1 MTPEPGQPAQRR
13 LAPPAPQQPAAPA
26 QRQQGSATDREGR
39 EPSDLLQFFYQC
51 PVGLFEIDDAGTVHM
66 VNPAAVQ
73 LLAPVIAGGDLSSL
87 FPLLRKLAPELV
99 ELITADRSRLG
110 PLAAGRRMV
119 VPVGASGEAYL
130 EMQAVRVAADQVMI
144 VVQDVSAEHRL
155 ALREREIAVEL
166 QLAMLGRAD
175 EVPGLAVGV
184 TYRAAD
190 AELEVGGDWY
200 DVIALP
206 GRRAGLVVGD
216 IVGHNLAA
224 TTAMG
229 QLRSALRATA
239 QYRPEPGELLSLAD
253 HLALAIEGAPSATLA
268 YGLLDLAS
276 GQFSYASAGH
286 PPILVIRA
294 DGSAGYLK
302 GGRGLPVGIVAD
314 DVPRTADSCQL
325 GRGDIVVLFTDGL
338 YERRDE
344 ALDERLGEVL
354 RQAVKFRHRP
364 PTELSRELTEAML
377 GGRLA
382 EDDICVLVAAV
393 G

>member
-1 MTPEPGQPAQRR
+1 
-13 LAPPAPQQPAAPA
+13 
-26 QRQQGSATDREGR
+26 
-39 EPSDLLQFFYQC
+39 LLQFFYQC
-51 PVGLFEIDDAGTVHM
+51 PVGLVEIDDAGAVRM

-73 LLAPVIAGGDLSSL
+73 LLAPVIGGGDLAAL
-87 FPLLRKLAPELV
+87 FPLLRQLAPEMT
-99 ELITADRSRLG
+99 ELITTDRSRLG
-110 PLAAGRRMV
+110 PLAAGRRML
-119 VPVGASGEAYL
+119 VPVGASQEACL
-130 EMQAVRVAADQVMI
+130 EMQAVRVAADRVMI

-190 AELEVGGDWY
+190 AELQVGGDWY

-239 QYRPEPGELLSLAD
+239 QYRPEPGELLRRAD
-253 HLALAIEGAPSATLA
+253 TLALAIDGAPSATLA
-268 YGLLDLAS
+268 YGLLDLPS
-276 GQFSYASAGH
+276 GLLSYASAGH

-294 DGSAGYLK
+294 DGSAGYLD
-302 GGRGLPVGIVAD
+302 GGRGLPVGIVAE

-325 GRGDIVVLFTDGL
+325 GPGDIVVLFTDGL

-354 RQAVKFRHRP
+354 RQAVKFRDRP
-364 PTELSRELTEAML
+364 PTELSRELTDAML
-377 GGRLA
+377 GGRPA
-382 EDDICVLVAAV
+382 EDDICVLVAAL